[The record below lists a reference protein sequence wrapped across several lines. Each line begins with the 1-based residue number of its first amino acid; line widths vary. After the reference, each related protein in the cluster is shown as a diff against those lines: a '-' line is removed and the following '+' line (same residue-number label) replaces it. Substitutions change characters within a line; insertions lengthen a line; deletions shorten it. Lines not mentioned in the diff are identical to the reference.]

1 MCAYYYSFYST
12 IFAVKIKLKTVYSL
26 IPMCLTYFLLSAI
39 LSGKLRYQSIRRS
52 SMTTEARPPVR
63 WGILSTANIATKVAR
78 AIHLAEN
85 SDLVAV
91 ASRTEERAATWG
103 KEHNVPVT
111 YGTYDSL
118 LADESLDAIYIPL
131 PPSLHAEWTIKAA
144 EHGKHVLCEKPL
156 AANADEAIAMA
167 DACRQNGVQLMDGVM
182 WVHHERT
189 AAMKQKITD
198 ATLGQLRRVTAAFT
212 FNWDTIPVGNIRA
225 MKEFAGGSLGDLGYY
240 CICAIL
246 WAFDDMPAQVFA
258 TARYKVG
265 VDFNLAGIL
274 WFSDERIATLDCGFD
289 TGLRKW
295 FEVAG
300 TRASIVCDDFT
311 VPTSENSARFWVHG
325 MDGNERNTIDGCIQ
339 EVAMI
344 ERFSQIVQSGN
355 LEAHW
360 SEVAVNTM
368 RVCDAL
374 LESHQRGEIIK
385 L

>member
-1 MCAYYYSFYST
+1 
-12 IFAVKIKLKTVYSL
+12 
-26 IPMCLTYFLLSAI
+26 
-39 LSGKLRYQSIRRS
+39 
-52 SMTTEARPPVR
+52 MTTEVKPPVC
-63 WGILSTANIATKVAR
+63 WGILSTANIATKVAH

-85 SDLVAV
+85 ADLVAV
-91 ASRTEERAATWG
+91 ASRTEERAATWAE
-103 KEHNVPVT
+103 EHNVSIS
-111 YGTYDSL
+111 YGTYDAL
-118 LADESLDAIYIPL
+118 LADDSLDAIYIPL

-156 AANADEAIAMA
+156 AANAAEAITMA

-182 WVHHERT
+182 WVHHDRT
-189 AAMKQKITD
+189 AVMKQKIAD
-198 ATLGQLRRVTAAFT
+198 GTLGKLRRVTAAFT

-240 CICAIL
+240 CVRAIL
-246 WAFDDMPAQVFA
+246 WAFDQMPTQVFA

-274 WFSDERIATLDCGFD
+274 WFDDERIATLDCGFD

-311 VPTSENSARFWVHG
+311 VPTSEDTARFWVHG
-325 MDGNERNTIDGCIQ
+325 SAGNAQNTVEGCVQ
-339 EVAMI
+339 EVRMI
-344 ERFSQIVQSGN
+344 ERFSRIVQSEN
-355 LEAHW
+355 LEAEW
-360 SEVAVNTM
+360 SDVAVNTM

-374 LESHQRGEIIK
+374 LESDRRKEVVE

>member
-1 MCAYYYSFYST
+1 
-12 IFAVKIKLKTVYSL
+12 
-26 IPMCLTYFLLSAI
+26 
-39 LSGKLRYQSIRRS
+39 
-52 SMTTEARPPVR
+52 MTTEAKSPVR
-63 WGILSTANIATKVAR
+63 WGILSTANIATKVAG
-78 AIHLAEN
+78 AIHLAKN
-85 SDLVAV
+85 ADLIAV

-103 KEHNVPVT
+103 KEHNVSTT
-111 YGTYDSL
+111 YGTYDAL
-118 LADESLDAIYIPL
+118 LADASLDAIYIPL

-144 EHGKHVLCEKPL
+144 EHGKHILCEKPL
-156 AANADEAIAMA
+156 AANADEAAAMA

-182 WVHHERT
+182 WVHHKRT
-189 AAMKQKITD
+189 GQMKQKLTD
-198 ATLGQLRRVTAAFT
+198 GTLGKLRRVTSAFT

-240 CICAIL
+240 CIRSIL
-246 WAFDDMPAQVFA
+246 WAFDDMPTQVFA

-295 FEVAG
+295 FEIAG

-311 VPTSENSARFWVHG
+311 VPTSEDTSRFWVHG
-325 MDGNERNTIDGCIQ
+325 PDGNEQNTVDGCIQ

-355 LEAHW
+355 LEAQW
-360 SEVAVNTM
+360 AEVAVNTV
-368 RVCDAL
+368 RICDAL
-374 LESHQRGEIIK
+374 LESHQREEIIK

>member
-1 MCAYYYSFYST
+1 MTNS
-12 IFAVKIKLKTVYSL
+12 VKT
-26 IPMCLTYFLLSAI
+26 
-39 LSGKLRYQSIRRS
+39 
-52 SMTTEARPPVR
+52 PVR

-78 AIHLAEN
+78 AIHRAEN
-85 SDLVAV
+85 AELIAV
-91 ASRTEERAATWG
+91 ASRTEARAAAWG
-103 KEHNVPVT
+103 REHRVST
-111 YGTYDSL
+111 AYGTYDAL
-118 LADESLDAIYIPL
+118 LADDTLDAIYIPL

-156 AANADEAIAMA
+156 AANAAEAIAMA

-182 WVHHERT
+182 WVHHDRT
-189 AAMKQKITD
+189 MAMQRKITD
-198 ATLGQLRRVTAAFT
+198 GTLGKLRRVTAAFT
-212 FNWDTIPVGNIRA
+212 FNWDTIPVRNIRA

-240 CICAIL
+240 CVRAIL
-246 WAFDDMPAQVFA
+246 WAFEQMPTQVFA

-274 WFSDERIATLDCGFD
+274 WFDDERIATLDCGFD

-311 VPTSENSARFWVHG
+311 VPTSEDAARFWVHG
-325 MDGNERNTIDGCIQ
+325 SDGNEQNTVDGCIQ
-339 EVAMI
+339 EVKMI

-355 LEAHW
+355 LEAEW
-360 SEVAVNTM
+360 SDVAVNTM
-368 RVCDAL
+368 RICDAL
-374 LESHQRGEIIK
+374 LESDRRKEVVK

>member
-1 MCAYYYSFYST
+1 
-12 IFAVKIKLKTVYSL
+12 
-26 IPMCLTYFLLSAI
+26 
-39 LSGKLRYQSIRRS
+39 
-52 SMTTEARPPVR
+52 MTTETKSRVR
-63 WGILSTANIATKVAR
+63 WGILSTANIATKVAG
-78 AIHLAEN
+78 AIQGARN
-85 SDLVAV
+85 ADLIAV
-91 ASRTEERAATWG
+91 ASRTEERAAAWG
-103 KEHNVPVT
+103 REHNVPTT
-111 YGTYDSL
+111 YGTYDTL
-118 LADESLDAIYIPL
+118 LTDDSLDAIYIPL

-156 AANADEAIAMA
+156 AANAAEAKAMA

-189 AAMKQKITD
+189 AAMKQKLTD
-198 ATLGQLRRVTAAFT
+198 GTLGQLRRVTAAFT

-240 CICAIL
+240 CVRAIL
-246 WAFDDMPAQVFA
+246 WAYEQMPTQVFA

-274 WFSDERIATLDCGFD
+274 WFNDERIATLDCGFD

-311 VPTSENSARFWVHG
+311 VPTSEDTARFWVHG
-325 MDGNERNTIDGCIQ
+325 PNGNERHTTDGCIQ
-339 EVAMI
+339 EVRMI

-355 LEAHW
+355 IEENW

-368 RVCDAL
+368 RICDAL
-374 LESHQRGEIIK
+374 LESDRRKEVVK
-385 L
+385 LE